1 MNCPNCGSEIPEGAA
16 FCTTCGSPVQQA
28 APQQPY
34 QQAAPQQPYQQAAP
48 QQPYQQAAPQ
58 QPYQQA
64 APQQPYQQAAPQ
76 QPYQQAAPQ
85 QPYQQAAPQQPYQQ
99 AAPQQPYQQGYQ
111 QPYQQGY
118 QQPYQQGYQQ
128 PYQQGYQ
135 QPYPQNYGGASFKQG
150 GGFPAL
156 INSFKANP
164 ISIATYAGIVLVFL
178 SSFLP
183 GWVHASY
190 DGDKVS
196 AGLLASDGGIL
207 KLWALLLFLSSVAM
221 FAIASDDFQV
231 IPVPKVSELV
241 DKFKSLPFSQFYF
254 PALVLVL
261 FLLCTF
267 NSTFRTVIDA
277 VKAAKS
283 YAALL
288 GMTIHGGYGYA
299 FWFCLL
305 GLILILV
312 EPVLKLVK
320 GNR

>member
-16 FCTTCGSPVQQA
+16 FCTTCGSPV
-28 APQQPY
+28 
-34 QQAAPQQPYQQAAP
+34 
-48 QQPYQQAAPQ
+48 
-58 QPYQQA
+58 
-64 APQQPYQQAAPQ
+64 
-76 QPYQQAAPQ
+76 QQAAPQ

-207 KLWALLLFLSSVAM
+207 KLWALLLFLSSIAM

-231 IPVPKVSELV
+231 IPVPKVSSLV

-254 PALVLVL
+254 PALVFIL